1 MRCKLRETTMGYQK
15 EFQKARTTIR
25 ETNRIAQEE
34 KRTYYDGRRISL
46 RDMTTSQDG
55 KKIAH
60 GLEEIPLKEGGL
72 QTCREAKDSFP
83 VSRRIS

>member
-1 MRCKLRETTMGYQK
+1 MRCKLRETMRGYQK
-15 EFQKARTTIR
+15 EFRKAKTTSREKDRTV
-25 ETNRIAQEE
+25 QEE
-34 KRTYYDGRRISL
+34 GKTYDDGRRISL

-60 GLEEIPLKEGGL
+60 GREEIPLKEAGL
-72 QTCREAKDSFP
+72 QTCLEAKDSFP

>member
-1 MRCKLRETTMGYQK
+1 MRCRLRETMMGYQK

-55 KKIAH
+55 KRIAH
-60 GLEEIPLKEGGL
+60 GIEEISLKEEGP
-72 QTCREAKDSFP
+72 QTCREAKEAYP
-83 VSRRIS
+83 VSERIS